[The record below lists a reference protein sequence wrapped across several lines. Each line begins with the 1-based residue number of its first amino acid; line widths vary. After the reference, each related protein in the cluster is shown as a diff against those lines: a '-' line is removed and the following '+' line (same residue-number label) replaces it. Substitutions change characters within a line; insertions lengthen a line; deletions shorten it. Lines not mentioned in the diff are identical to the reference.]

1 MDLSHTR
8 SHPRRRHLHNSS
20 PSIGPPQFLSTSD
33 ASTALAQTRPL
44 KKSATFHSPSSPRSE
59 AYDPILNI
67 PSIPQR
73 SPTCSKSLEAIL
85 ASGESRIAQIIGAV
99 DRSLSGLKSFSSDS
113 QETLVAEGIPVP
125 RFMVNTD
132 VVAPGHIDLDPAS
145 PESHLR
151 PRHREV
157 RQKHHHSDSG
167 IGSSVSSTKSS
178 KSGDHVDL
186 KKGMTLA
193 SILPHRDLHWS
204 VSVLVRNIEINGV
217 TTSTTPP
224 SEGPTRTGI
233 NGLTALGAGSVLGT
247 QHALSEYAC
256 KQIQKHIILPIIR
269 ENTLKDFH
277 PLVHGIPYRV
287 ARKEITCL
295 RDLEKVLLWLAP
307 VSFRPSLWFRSL
319 VRILIFREKKWS
331 VSKASFLN
339 FCETSI
345 QCIHTTVEFV
355 NEHDQRRPADRP
367 YTNGYFL
374 DLVEQVRQYATMLSA
389 SRAAMNANPSSGE
402 GVRASYVTRIIFHPT
417 YPY

>member
-1 MDLSHTR
+1 MDPSHTR
-8 SHPRRRHLHNSS
+8 SHPRRQHLYNRS
-20 PSIGPPQFLSTSD
+20 PPIAPPQFPSTSD
-33 ASTALAQTRPL
+33 TSTAFAHTRSL
-44 KKSATFHSPSSPRSE
+44 KKSATFHSASSPRSE
-59 AYDPILNI
+59 EHDPILNV

-73 SPTCSKSLEAIL
+73 SPTCPKSLEAIL

-132 VVAPGHIDLDPAS
+132 VVPPGHIDVDAGS
-145 PESHLR
+145 PESHLQ
-151 PRHREV
+151 PRHPQV
-157 RQKHHHSDSG
+157 RQKHHRSDSG
-167 IGSSVSSTKSS
+167 IGSSVSSSNSS
-178 KSGDHVDL
+178 KSGDHVDM
-186 KKGMTLA
+186 KEGMKPA
-193 SILPHRDLHWS
+193 SMPLSHDSHWS
-204 VSVLVRNIEINGV
+204 VPVLVHNIDRNGV
-217 TTSTTPP
+217 NISTTSV
-224 SEGPTRTGI
+224 SEGLAQTGI
-233 NGLTALGAGSVLGT
+233 NGLTALGAGSVMGL

-269 ENTLKDFH
+269 ENKLKDFH

-307 VSFRPSLWFRSL
+307 VSFRPSLWVRSL
-319 VRILIFREKKWS
+319 VHGLIFGAKKWS
-331 VSKASFLN
+331 VSKAAFLN

-389 SRAAMNANPSSGE
+389 SRATMTTNSSSGE
-402 GVRASYVTRIIFHPT
+402 DVPASYVAWITFYPTHPC
-417 YPY
+417 

>member
-1 MDLSHTR
+1 MDPSHTR
-8 SHPRRRHLHNSS
+8 SHPRRRHLYNRS
-20 PSIGPPQFLSTSD
+20 PSIAPQQFPSTSD
-33 ASTALAQTRPL
+33 TSTSREHTRSL
-44 KKSATFHSPSSPRSE
+44 KKSATFHSASSPRSE
-59 AYDPILNI
+59 EHDPILNV

-73 SPTCSKSLEAIL
+73 SPTCPKSLEAIL

-125 RFMVNTD
+125 RFMVDTD
-132 VVAPGHIDLDPAS
+132 AVPLGHRDVDAGS
-145 PESHLR
+145 PESHLQ
-151 PRHREV
+151 PRHPQI

-167 IGSSVSSTKSS
+167 IGSSVSSSSSS
-178 KSGDHVDL
+178 KSGDHVDM
-186 KKGMTLA
+186 KKGMKPA
-193 SILPHRDLHWS
+193 SIPLNRDSHWS
-204 VSVLVRNIEINGV
+204 VPVLVHNIDTNGV
-217 TTSTTPP
+217 TTSTT
-224 SEGPTRTGI
+224 SVSGDLAHSGI
-233 NGLTALGAGSVLGT
+233 NGRATLGAASTMGL

-269 ENTLKDFH
+269 ENKLKDFH

-307 VSFRPSLWFRSL
+307 VSFRPSLWVRSL
-319 VRILIFREKKWS
+319 VHGLIFHAKKWS
-331 VSKASFLN
+331 VSKASYLH

-389 SRAAMNANPSSGE
+389 SRATMATDSSSRE
-402 GVRASYVTRIIFHPT
+402 GVRVSYVA
-417 YPY
+417 